1 MGPGGVPDEWDLM
14 PAVVQLNPQAT
25 PFRAYRTF
33 SALGARFL
41 PIELAVRTIL
51 GQVAVDA
58 TVSGQVVERAGAE
71 GITLPGEL
79 VDRIR
84 YAFL

>member
-1 MGPGGVPDEWDLM
+1 M
-14 PAVVQLNPQAT
+14 A
-25 PFRAYRTF
+25 
-33 SALGARFL
+33 ARFL

-58 TVSGQVVERAGAE
+58 TVAEQVRERATGE
-71 GITLPGEL
+71 GLDLPGEV